1 MSLIPVFLLRFAL
14 FCCLFFSFF
23 FGAPRAFALVDD
35 TLVLDQATQDK
46 PVTAMKRH
54 GRDDD
59 DDDDEDDDDDDDE
72 WDSGE
77 DYSTSW
83 YDFESSD
90 LCDYGVGFWNGN
102 KFFECDKNGNM
113 GGAKPQFVGLDGG
126 PSCQGLYFH
135 NNNVNLLTHAR
146 LAESGGISFW
156 YQPGKNAYKGNQ
168 TRTLFS
174 LIDFT
179 DSGNRRLEVM
189 TTEAGEFQI
198 EYRTNQSGGAS
209 IETNSLQMNVSEDD
223 WVYVSVAWDQNA
235 QPGSTSMVFTVR
247 EPFRRQ
253 SQSVTF
259 ENERIHSGWQRLA
272 LVDDNNLYLVLGES
286 PVGVH
291 SPRGIIDN
299 LRIYNDQNPR
309 NTINYRSD
317 GLIQRSVEDYIA
329 DQQDFGQCGA
339 SPQIDH
345 YELRFAD
352 QALTCEGAEVRVKAC
367 ANSACSQVIEDAEN
381 VHLIPA
387 QGWQQQPV
395 TLSAGEGTNR
405 FSTTQADVVELGVD
419 SNIPVQCIDLDGQPN
434 ANCQVTFSDVGFK
447 FDTIATQRAGEPFD
461 ARLRIVK
468 RNTSTNACETVA
480 AQTDAI
486 PISFGCVDP
495 NQCQQDITINEQTVQ
510 ASGYRDV
517 AVELNNNAFAL
528 NVNYDDVGRIRLTA
542 EKQVRVYGQSLTL
555 YGASNAFVVKPY
567 QLAALP
573 QPAAA
578 YADTDILAKAG
589 ETFDVTLQSLN
600 KHGDVTPNFGRE
612 QVSEALALTGI
623 SNVQRPSIDPVMG
636 NLTIG
641 RNAKLANHFVA
652 QAHYSEVGVIDATL
666 SIADGDYLGAGNVN
680 GDGRLGRFIPHHF
693 AINDAETGIWEA
705 CEVGG
710 FTYMGQDFSAA
721 ISVSARNKQG
731 DLTQNYHGELA
742 KGSAL
747 FQLSADNSDNQQK
760 VAGRLS
766 VTGDID
772 WDRGEASYQPQL
784 NFARTN
790 QGPDGPF
797 LINIGFQVDDNEQNG
812 PFTLIERTS
821 AGEAHPIGE
830 SQQYYGRIRLSNVIG
845 PTHERLPIEWLAE
858 YWSGDQFVLHQRDD
872 CSRLSRDFN
881 VLDANSDGDETRI
894 VLNFAGEAGAQL
906 DNGIERNQF
915 DVSADTEGSALFELN
930 VPHFLKFD
938 WQQAGQ
944 QNPSAQAIFG
954 QYRGN
959 DRLIYTQEVY

>member
-1 MSLIPVFLLRFAL
+1 MSLVPAWLQRFAL
-14 FCCLFFSFF
+14 MSCALSCLCFFSSSSEAYAARYFPINGYAGTF
-23 FGAPRAFALVDD
+23 DNDRN
-35 TLVLDQATQDK
+35 
-46 PVTAMKRH
+46 PVSFY
-54 GRDDD
+54 GFE
-59 DDDDEDDDDDDDE
+59 EDR
-72 WDSGE
+72 
-77 DYSTSW
+77 
-83 YDFESSD
+83 
-90 LCDYGVGFWNGN
+90 LCNYGIGFWNGN

-113 GGAKPQFVGLDGG
+113 GGAKPQFITLDNG

-146 LAESGGISFW
+146 LAESGGVSFW
-156 YQPGKNAYKGNQ
+156 YQPGKNAYKGNK

-174 LIDFT
+174 LIDFS
-179 DSGNRRLEVM
+179 DSDSRRLEVM

-198 EYRTNQSGGAS
+198 EYRTNQCNGWFWSCWWGGAS
-209 IETNSLQMNVSEDD
+209 IETDSLQINVSEDD

-247 EPFRRQ
+247 EPFSGQ
-253 SQSVTF
+253 SQTISF
-259 ENERIHSGWQRLA
+259 NNESGFWGSQRLE
-272 LVDDNNLYLVLGES
+272 LVNSEDLYLVLGES

-395 TLSAGEGTNR
+395 MLSAGEGTNR
-405 FSTTQADVVELGVD
+405 FSITQADVVELGVD

-447 FDTIATQRAGEPFD
+447 FDTIATQLAGEPFD

-486 PISFGCVDP
+486 PMSFNCVDP

-567 QLAALP
+567 QLEAIP

-612 QVSEALALTGI
+612 QVSEALTLTGVGTVV
-623 SNVQRPSIDPVMG
+623 SPSMNPVVG
-636 NLTIG
+636 DLTAE

-652 QAHYSEVGVIDATL
+652 QARYSEVGVIDATL

-710 FTYMGQDFSAA
+710 FTYMGQDFSAT
-721 ISVSARNKQG
+721 INVSARNKQG

-742 KGSAL
+742 KGGAL

-772 WDRGEASYQPQL
+772 WAQGSALYQPQL
-784 NFARTN
+784 NFARAS
-790 QGPDGPF
+790 QGPEGPF
-797 LINIGFQVDDNEQNG
+797 SLSIGFQVDDNETAG
-812 PFTLIERTS
+812 PFTVIESTTV
-821 AGEAHPIGE
+821 GESYSIGE
-830 SQQYYGRIRLSNVIG
+830 TQQYYGRIRLGNVIG
-845 PTHERLPIEWLAE
+845 PVQESLPIEWLAE
-858 YWSGDQFVLHQRDD
+858 YWSGSQFILNRRDD
-872 CSRLSRDFN
+872 CTALAANFSVINADE
-881 VLDANSDGDETRI
+881 DADGIDIT
-894 VLNFAGEAGAQL
+894 LGFAGSETAQL
-906 DNGIERNQF
+906 ENGVEREHFNLA
-915 DVSADTEGSALFELN
+915 ADSEGVALFELN
-930 VPHFLKFD
+930 VPDFLKFK
-938 WQQAGQ
+938 WQQNGN
-944 QNPSAQAIFG
+944 QNPAAQAVIG

-959 DRLIYTQEVY
+959 DRVIYTQEVY